1 MRSRKKF
8 NGYCEICKKS
18 LCEEHAY
25 FFVDGNNGAIT
36 NNSPYVCK
44 ECYEVK
50 YNKKI
55 KSDVEI
61 FKNHLINKLRTMRTE
76 QNIETIR
83 IDNLIYYIENS

>member
-1 MRSRKKF
+1 VKFAKKVF
-8 NGYCEICKKS
+8 VKNTRI
-18 LCEEHAY
+18 

-36 NNSPYVCK
+36 NHSPYVCK

-61 FKNHLINKLRTMRTE
+61 FKNYLINKLRTIRTE